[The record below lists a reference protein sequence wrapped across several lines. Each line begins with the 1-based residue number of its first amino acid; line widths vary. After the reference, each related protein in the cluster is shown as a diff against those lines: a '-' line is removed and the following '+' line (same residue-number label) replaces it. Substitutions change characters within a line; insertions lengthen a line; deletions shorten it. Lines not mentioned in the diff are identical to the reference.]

1 MKKSRRKKRGRR
13 IFLSIFAVLLAVAA
27 GFGIYLSL
35 YKPSPD
41 DTLPFSDPEGEYS
54 PEADQYN
61 FLFIGRDRS
70 DALADVIMIVHFDT
84 REGSLSL
91 MQLPRDT
98 YLETDAHSLK
108 INAAYA
114 TFYRQAKD
122 EGERKPELEAARLL
136 SDALERTMCVSL
148 HYTVVMDLEGFAA
161 VVDILA
167 PDGIIVDVPLDM
179 DYEDPEQDLAIH
191 LKAGVNVLHGAEAE
205 QFIRFRSG
213 YALAD
218 VGRVDAQKIFLA
230 AMIAQLKEAMSGI
243 GIPEITALTTEVLT
257 HVKTDVSLLDAI
269 YFARKALGLDLEKV
283 AMMTLP
289 GEASRDGGGSW
300 YYQANRDD
308 TLTMINLYFN
318 TLDLDIAERLFD
330 ADYALTDEKDS
341 LLPSIYFDESGRYAK
356 VYTAADVKENS
367 IDIKPKSP

>member
-1 MKKSRRKKRGRR
+1 LR
-13 IFLSIFAVLLAVAA
+13 IFLSVFSVLLVVVV

-41 DTLPFSDPEGEYS
+41 DALPFSDPDGEYS

-61 FLFIGRDRS
+61 FLFVGRDHS
-70 DALADVIMIVHFDT
+70 DALADVIMIVHFNT
-84 REGSLSL
+84 REGALSL
-91 MQLPRDT
+91 MQIPRDT
-98 YLETDAHSLK
+98 YLEAGARSVK

-114 TFYRQAKD
+114 AFYRQTRAEGAKS
-122 EGERKPELEAARLL
+122 PETEAAEFLA
-136 SDALERTMCVSL
+136 DALEKTMCISL

-167 PDGIIVDVPLDM
+167 PEGIRVDVPMDM
-179 DYEDPEQDLAIH
+179 DYEDPEQDLTIH

-230 AMIAQLKEAMSGI
+230 AMIAQLKEAMQGVGI
-243 GIPEITALTTEVLT
+243 SEITSLSTAVLT

-269 YFARKALGLDLEKV
+269 YFARKLLAVDLGKV
-283 AMMTLP
+283 TMMTLP
-289 GEASRDGGGSW
+289 GESSRDGDGTW

-308 TLTMINLYFN
+308 TLTMVNLYFN
-318 TLDLDIAERLFD
+318 TLDLDIVERLFD
-330 ADYALTDEKDS
+330 ADYAFTNEKDS
-341 LLPSIYFDESGRYAK
+341 FLASIYFDESGRYAK
-356 VYTAADVKENS
+356 VYTAADVEEHS
-367 IDIKPKSP
+367 IDIKPKLP